1 MKRRAFGAAAVA
13 TVLVGASAATALGG
27 TSQSSRSV
35 SIRLAGNPPNF
46 SFRGV
51 PEAIDAGR
59 VTFRFRNTSPN
70 GVSHNFRVVRTLG
83 GGNRFSSRTLQSG
96 RSEAKSVN
104 LTRGTYVAL
113 CTIGNGFHAANGML
127 VAFTVE

>member
-1 MKRRAFGAAAVA
+1 MKRRAFGAVALA

-51 PEAIDAGR
+51 PQAIDAGR
-59 VTFRFRNTSPN
+59 VSFRFRNTSPD

-83 GGNRFSSRTLQSG
+83 GGRRFASRTLQSG
-96 RSEAKSVN
+96 QSETRTVN
-104 LTRGTYVAL
+104 LTKGTYIAL
-113 CTIGNGFHAANGML
+113 CTIGNGFHASNGML